1 MAILTVSEQADM
13 LNRLANEVI
22 AGGHAVTLYPA
33 YAQALLNVLAALE
46 AVTAER
52 DELSS
57 LLAANVVVRAA
68 QKLELDGVTAERD
81 ALAARVAAME
91 PDWTKAPEW
100 AMWWAIDEDG
110 STYWYVAKPEP
121 AGACWATDNKCEYIQ
136 PAPIAWRSSLRQR
149 PVTEVTP

>member
-13 LNRLANEVI
+13 LNRVANQALE
-22 AGGHAVTLYPA
+22 GGRMVPLYPS
-33 YAQALLNVLAALE
+33 YARAILDVLAALE

-68 QKLELDGVTAERD
+68 QTLELNGVTAERD
-81 ALAARVAAME
+81 ALAARFAAME
-91 PDWTKAPEW
+91 PDWTEAPEW

-110 STYWYVAKPEP
+110 SAYWYVAKPEP
-121 AGACWATDNKCEYIQ
+121 AGACWATDSKCEYIQ
-136 PAPIAWRSSLRQR
+136 PTPIAWRSSLRQR
-149 PVTEVTP
+149 PVIEVTR